1 MRGETQGGPLDR
13 GVLLL
18 YPLSPLNLNDE
29 RPIVPGWDQPIFA
42 FAMAFPASE
51 TGIKVEYK
59 VDLLYW
65 EQEYGP
71 SE

>member
-1 MRGETQGGPLDR
+1 
-13 GVLLL
+13 
-18 YPLSPLNLNDE
+18 
-29 RPIVPGWDQPIFA
+29 
-42 FAMAFPASE
+42 MAFPASE